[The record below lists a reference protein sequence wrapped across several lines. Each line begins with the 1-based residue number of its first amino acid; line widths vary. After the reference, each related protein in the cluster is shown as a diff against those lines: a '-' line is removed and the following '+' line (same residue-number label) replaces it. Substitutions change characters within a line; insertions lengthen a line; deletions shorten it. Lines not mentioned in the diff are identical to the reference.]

1 MKRTNNLSNN
11 LRAFQ
16 KARHVTQTEFAQKL
30 DVPKSTLQS
39 VMLDGNTT
47 LDTLIHLADALNVTL
62 DELVF
67 KSDLPERDRVL
78 EALLV
83 SAEWYANQSP
93 ERQRRLRYH
102 IGGIMELLTR
112 EEVLDTVNDV
122 ERKHDGDL

>member
-1 MKRTNNLSNN
+1 MKRNNNLSNN

-16 KARHVTQTEFAQKL
+16 KARHVTQAEFAQAL

-67 KSDLPERDRVL
+67 EADLPGREGVMRS
-78 EALLV
+78 LLI
-83 SAEWYANQSP
+83 SADWYANLSP
-93 ERQRRLRYH
+93 EQQKMLCYH
-102 IGGIMELLTR
+102 LGGLIKLLTR
-112 EEVLDTVNDV
+112 DEVPDTVNDV
-122 ERKHDGDL
+122 GHKHDSDL